1 LIVGKRGSLLLGVL
15 LSFKL
20 TGAVLALFFIGAY
33 FPGTSLSA
41 DEATSQEI
49 KQQKTPYTNAE
60 ITIKIIPSA
69 NNTFGYEILLYGRP
83 LVHQPN
89 IPGLPGNEGFTTK
102 MRAQTVAEFV
112 LRKIRNNE
120 MPPTV
125 TMEDLNAMD
134 VLK

>member
-1 LIVGKRGSLLLGVL
+1 M
-15 LSFKL
+15 LSVKYPVTYIFL
-20 TGAVLALFFIGAY
+20 AVLFMLFIFACP
-33 FPGTSLSA
+33 PGISISA
-41 DEATSQEI
+41 DEAVR
-49 KQQKTPYTNAE
+49 QQKNPYANAE

-69 NNTFGYEILLYGRP
+69 NNTFGYDILLYGRP

-102 MRAQTVAEFV
+102 ERAQTVAEFV
-112 LRKIRNNE
+112 VKKIRNNE

-125 TMEDLNAMD
+125 TIEDLNNMG